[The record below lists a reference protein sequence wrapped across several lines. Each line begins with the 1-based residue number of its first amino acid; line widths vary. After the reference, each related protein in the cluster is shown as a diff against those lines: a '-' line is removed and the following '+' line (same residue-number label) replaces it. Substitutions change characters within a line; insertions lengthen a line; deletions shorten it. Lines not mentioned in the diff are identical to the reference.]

1 MVALLEKLV
10 EWFYGI
16 FFGVDRVVAPE
27 NGVRLVFVDGLF
39 PSWAAAQTIGR
50 TVFVKSYFLHFRGYQ
65 DELVWLLSHE
75 LVHVKQWKK
84 YGFLFA
90 ILYPMASLL
99 ALVRGKHYYRD
110 NRFEREAEEEKFLHI
125 KEASSMVSHIV

>member
-1 MVALLEKLV
+1 MVALLERLV
-10 EWFYGI
+10 EWFYGV
-16 FFGVDRVVAPE
+16 FFGVDKVVESE

-50 TVFVKSYFLHFRGYQ
+50 TVFVKSYFLHFRGYR

-75 LVHVKQWKK
+75 LVHVQQWRK
-84 YGFLFA
+84 YGILFA

-99 ALVRGKHYYRD
+99 ALIKGKHYYRD
-110 NRFEREAEEEKFLHI
+110 NRFEREAEEKKFLHI
-125 KEASSMVSHIV
+125 KEASLLFSSIV